1 MMTANTT
8 NQSSSDNITPAGNT
22 NPASEAGHTS
32 QTSSASSVSKESP
45 ATSISQATTTGHTSQ
60 TNQAARTAADKPKI
74 VFDCDPGLDDAIAI
88 LTAAYFCDIVGITT
102 VNGNVG
108 IDYTTHNALAVAQI
122 AALDVEVHRGASRP
136 LIAPTIDAAR
146 VHGATGLGDAKL
158 PSLTRTVASNDAVG
172 YICDTARSVDELHL
186 VAVGPLTNLALALR
200 RDPDL
205 PKHLQSITIMGG
217 SARIGNVTP
226 VAEFNAWADPEA
238 AAIVFKEAAP
248 VTMVGLDVTRQI
260 LFGMTEVDRIREA
273 ATPTALFAASL
284 VAYAYEQSLQR
295 GLSAAPIHD
304 AVAVITVTHPHLFTI
319 SAHPVTVELQG
330 ETTRGMTVVD
340 LRPRKRIESETRPA
354 SDSSSG
360 NTSPDN
366 PDSNVVWEARSETVR
381 NLILEAV
388 TTL

>member
-1 MMTANTT
+1 MMIASTT
-8 NQSSSDNITPAGNT
+8 NQSPSSNTTPAG
-22 NPASEAGHTS
+22 EAGHTS
-32 QTSSASSVSKESP
+32 QAN
-45 ATSISQATTTGHTSQ
+45 QATPAGHTSP
-60 TNQAARTAADKPKI
+60 TNQAARTTVDKPKI

-108 IDYTTHNALAVAQI
+108 IDYTTHNALAVTQI
-122 AALDVEVHRGASRP
+122 ADLDVEVHRGTSRP

-158 PSLTRTVASNDAVG
+158 PSLTRTVASNDAVS

-248 VTMVGLDVTRQI
+248 VTMVGLDVTRQV
-260 LFGMTEVDRIREA
+260 LFGMTEVDHIREA
-273 ATPTALFAASL
+273 ATPTALFAADL
-284 VAYAYEQSLQR
+284 LAYAYEQSLQR

-304 AVAVITVTHPHLFTI
+304 AVAVITVTHPHLFTT
-319 SAHPVTVELQG
+319 STHPVTVELQG

-340 LRPRKRIESETRPA
+340 LRPRKRIESETPSA
-354 SDSSSG
+354 STGSSD
-360 NTSPDN
+360 TSLDN
-366 PDSNVVWEARSETVR
+366 KVVWEAQSETVC
-381 NLILEAV
+381 NLILEA
-388 TTL
+388 TTSL